1 MKTSGRKHQEKRKQT
16 FSNVVE
22 IERKL
27 IGYILWRQKYDVVI
41 QILNQKVH
49 VKYCLKRQVFKSNFK
64 LQSFFIACITP
75 VILFIWDLIRS
86 VNIPGHVALLLFVGL
101 VSETAPP
108 VSPRDS
114 QNIGFSLHA
123 LCPAKK
129 HLKIILAFQKN
140 CFAALLFCS
149 SFWFDLS
156 LIYCAIAHGRPSY
169 QLPART

>member
-1 MKTSGRKHQEKRKQT
+1 M
-16 FSNVVE
+16 
-22 IERKL
+22 
-27 IGYILWRQKYDVVI
+27 
-41 QILNQKVH
+41 
-49 VKYCLKRQVFKSNFK
+49 
-64 LQSFFIACITP
+64 IACITP

-101 VSETAPP
+101 VSETAPPVSPRDSQNIGFSLQELCPAKKKLKKSETVPP

-156 LIYCAIAHGRPSY
+156 LIYCAIAHGRPGY

>member
-22 IERKL
+22 IERKF
-27 IGYILWRQKYDVVI
+27 IGYILWRQKYDVVV

-114 QNIGFSLHA
+114 QNIGFSLQERRQFQIFSVFFLA
-123 LCPAKK
+123 GQSSWRENP
-129 HLKIILAFQKN
+129 IL
-140 CFAALLFCS
+140 S
-149 SFWFDLS
+149 ESWGDDW
-156 LIYCAIAHGRPSY
+156 
-169 QLPART
+169 RTI